1 MLEAC
6 GKVLWKMFSE
16 PSLTLNRLEGGIQ
29 ALYQRVQ
36 HDQGCGGRG
45 VQPLDWSRFQKCLP
59 SIMGFSFLNLLF

>member
-1 MLEAC
+1 MLGAC

-36 HDQGCGGRG
+36 HDQGCNPWTG
-45 VQPLDWSRFQKCLP
+45 VVSRSVCPASWVSVF
-59 SIMGFSFLNLLF
+59 